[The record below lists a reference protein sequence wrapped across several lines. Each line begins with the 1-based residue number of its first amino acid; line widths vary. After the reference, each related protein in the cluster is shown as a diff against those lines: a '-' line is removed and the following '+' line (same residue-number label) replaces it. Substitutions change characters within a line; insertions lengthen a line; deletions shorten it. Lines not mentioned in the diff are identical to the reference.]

1 MAVPTA
7 PLFTSSTPP
16 VIEPAPFAEKLPTRA
31 KNPPVSCPVI
41 VKAYEPL
48 RLATLYGPV
57 VGGGAGVPEM
67 PPLPPPH
74 AISSR
79 ARAKSVTSANRLFI
93 LRQVRRGTRGFV
105 GRFTG
110 HLRGSFSLVR
120 SVSDRRPATAEFRV
134 ATAPLLP
141 PCPSE

>member
-16 VIEPAPFAEKLPTRA
+16 VIDPAPLAEKLPTRA

-57 VGGGAGVPEM
+57 VGGGAGVVHIHDAARR
-67 PPLPPPH
+67 LYRDVG
-74 AISSR
+74 SQR
-79 ARAKSVTSANRLFI
+79 AGLGIRSETGNRAD
-93 LRQVRRGTRGFV
+93 QVRF
-105 GRFTG
+105 
-110 HLRGSFSLVR
+110 LRRIVAR
-120 SVSDRRPATAEFRV
+120 SQIIRWLLRASRRSTQ
-134 ATAPLLP
+134 
-141 PCPSE
+141 